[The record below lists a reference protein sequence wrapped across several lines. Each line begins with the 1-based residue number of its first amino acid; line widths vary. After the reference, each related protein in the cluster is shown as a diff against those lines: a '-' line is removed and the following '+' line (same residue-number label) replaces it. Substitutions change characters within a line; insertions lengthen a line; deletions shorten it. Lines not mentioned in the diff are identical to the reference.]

1 MNTMDDYIPSD
12 AEVVEGA
19 SQKRPAAILAAHLIS
34 MVLWVAFAMYD
45 IHKHAAGNRAVS
57 PARVGAANGKLG
69 VTRYAIPRP
78 RSAMTR
84 ALARVSP
91 RPNSAR
97 ARSRPPRPS
106 RIARRPSGCY
116 RVAQR
121 RRLSS
126 VKAEKRFP
134 LTRVSLSFFSLRRRF
149 ALGLGRLAVFAFA
162 VFFVLYHLC
171 YENILHPTDGMEYL
185 SDWTFVLLGATF
197 GMTSLFSLAPTFFAS
212 ETVADLAVV
221 AHSVVWPTNILSTIG
236 AWYSFVFFPQCVA
249 LEGVDNYPW
258 CYLEWY
264 RLSEHG
270 LNMIMLGLDWAFG
283 AVPMRR
289 GDLGHT
295 LVFMAVYT
303 VWTWYLQFTT
313 GKCPYVMFD
322 FNAGWESVA
331 WYNAAMA
338 GVVAAFFLVKMA
350 YDARD
355 AKNAFSRE
363 TDSF

>member
-1 MNTMDDYIPSD
+1 LTT
-12 AEVVEGA
+12 
-19 SQKRPAAILAAHLIS
+19 
-34 MVLWVAFAMYD
+34 FFF
-45 IHKHAAGNRAVS
+45 
-57 PARVGAANGKLG
+57 
-69 VTRYAIPRP
+69 
-78 RSAMTR
+78 RS
-84 ALARVSP
+84 V
-91 RPNSAR
+91 
-97 ARSRPPRPS
+97 
-106 RIARRPSGCY
+106 
-116 RVAQR
+116 
-121 RRLSS
+121 
-126 VKAEKRFP
+126 
-134 LTRVSLSFFSLRRRF
+134 LRRRF

-171 YENILHPTDGMEYL
+171 YENIKHHTDGMEYL
-185 SDWTFVLLGATF
+185 SDWTFVLLGAVF
-197 GMTSLFSLAPTFFAS
+197 GMFSAFSLAPETFAS
-212 ETVADLAVV
+212 ENVADLAVV

-283 AVPMRR
+283 AVPVRR

-303 VWTWYLQFTT
+303 VWTWYLQITT

-331 WYNAAMA
+331 WFNAAMA
-338 GVVAAFFLVKMA
+338 GTSAAFFLVKKA
-350 YDARD
+350 FDARD
-355 AKNAFSRE
+355 ARASAEK
-363 TDSF
+363 

>member
-19 SQKRPAAILAAHLIS
+19 SQKRPAAILVAHLIS

-84 ALARVSP
+84 ARASLAPSKLSARVMP
-91 RPNSAR
+91 
-97 ARSRPPRPS
+97 RPPRPS

-116 RVAQR
+116 RVA
-121 RRLSS
+121 RRLST
-126 VKAEKRFP
+126 P
-134 LTRVSLSFFSLRRRF
+134 LLTRGTKKRSPFLFLTTFFFRSVLRRRF

-171 YENILHPTDGMEYL
+171 YENIKHHTDGMEYL
-185 SDWTFVLLGATF
+185 SDWTFVLLGAVF
-197 GMTSLFSLAPTFFAS
+197 GMFSAFSLAPETFAS
-212 ETVADLAVV
+212 ENVADLAVV

-270 LNMIMLGLDWAFG
+270 LNMIMLALDGYFG
-283 AVPMRR
+283 NVPIRR

-303 VWTWYLQFTT
+303 VWTWYLQVTT

-331 WYNAAMA
+331 WFNAAMA
-338 GVVAAFFLVKMA
+338 GVVVAFFLVKKA

-355 AKNAFSRE
+355 AKNAKP
-363 TDSF
+363 

>member
-1 MNTMDDYIPSD
+1 
-12 AEVVEGA
+12 
-19 SQKRPAAILAAHLIS
+19 
-34 MVLWVAFAMYD
+34 
-45 IHKHAAGNRAVS
+45 
-57 PARVGAANGKLG
+57 
-69 VTRYAIPRP
+69 
-78 RSAMTR
+78 
-84 ALARVSP
+84 
-91 RPNSAR
+91 
-97 ARSRPPRPS
+97 
-106 RIARRPSGCY
+106 
-116 RVAQR
+116 
-121 RRLSS
+121 
-126 VKAEKRFP
+126 
-134 LTRVSLSFFSLRRRF
+134 
-149 ALGLGRLAVFAFA
+149 
-162 VFFVLYHLC
+162 
-171 YENILHPTDGMEYL
+171 MEYL

-197 GMTSLFSLAPTFFAS
+197 GMTAAFSLAPGLAGGGS
-212 ETVADLAVV
+212 SGWREDVADLAIV

-331 WYNAAMA
+331 WFNAAMA
-338 GVVAAFFLVKMA
+338 GTLAAFFLVKKA

-355 AKNAFSRE
+355 AGASAEK
-363 TDSF
+363 